1 MNLVKM
7 SFFVKIGA
15 TILNLWF
22 GKPFRSTLPITNF
35 LPLDPKVKLYYDN

>member
-15 TILNLWF
+15 RVLNLWF
-22 GKPFRSTLPITNF
+22 GKPFTLPITNF